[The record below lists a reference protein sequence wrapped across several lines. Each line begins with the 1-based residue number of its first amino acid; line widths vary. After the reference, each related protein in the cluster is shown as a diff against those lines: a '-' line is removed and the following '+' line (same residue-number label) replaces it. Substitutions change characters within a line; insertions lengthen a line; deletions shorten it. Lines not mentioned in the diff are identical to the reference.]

1 MKRAIGG
8 RAGGKKEHTIVA
20 EHKVAVII
28 RQHKDKEPNKTK
40 QVYLPIDPACLF
52 RENRENLKQHQL
64 QKIA

>member
-8 RAGGKKEHTIVA
+8 RAGGKKAHTIVA

-40 QVYLPIDPACLF
+40 QVYLPIDPACSASCHDI
-52 RENRENLKQHQL
+52 R
-64 QKIA
+64 